1 MNSTQNIP
9 GLEKPR
15 ELRGVLVCDAMVL
28 RHGIVASKPKRT
40 ASILASGYFISLV
53 TK

>member
-28 RHGIVASKPKRT
+28 RHGIVGSKPKRT
-40 ASILASGYFISLV
+40 APILASGYFISLV